1 MRMQQDAS
9 APLSD
14 IKNSLT
20 NKNTVFRRTAPET
33 KADSVT
39 RIVKGMI
46 DADTSAR
53 EAKTLRLRVTCP
65 IS

>member
-1 MRMQQDAS
+1 ME
-9 APLSD
+9 
-14 IKNSLT
+14 NSLT